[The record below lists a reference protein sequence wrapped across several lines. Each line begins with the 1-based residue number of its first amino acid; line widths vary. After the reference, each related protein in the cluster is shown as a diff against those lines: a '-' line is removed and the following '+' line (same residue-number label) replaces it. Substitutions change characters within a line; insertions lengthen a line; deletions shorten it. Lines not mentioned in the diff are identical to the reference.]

1 MYYVPVPPPDAIGRP
16 PQFIPHP
23 ITPRASMLPPDMLAL
38 RANIVKQIEY
48 YFR

>member
-16 PQFIPHP
+16 QFIPHP
-23 ITPRASMLPPDMLAL
+23 INPRASMLPPDMLAL
-38 RANIVKQIEY
+38 RTNIIKQIEY